1 MRFGQIHRVLVDAL
15 AILGILAVVS
25 ATTMAPVAAVAALVG
40 ACCALFVPDRWQRS
54 AWATHVATVAP
65 LALLSVEGVR
75 LFTAGSVLE
84 VAIEFA
90 VMLQAIRLAT
100 RRGATHDQQII
111 VLALLHFVVGTVLGG
126 GIAFGLCFIGFVVVA
141 PGALALSHLR
151 REVEGNYRQGARD
164 RTGLPVDVPR
174 ILRSRRVVGRGFLL
188 VTTLMSVPI
197 FLFTAILFLAF
208 PRVGL
213 SLLIMNHGRGGRMVG
228 FSDHVDLGDVGQ
240 LRSDPTIALRFEPD
254 ELPAPRP
261 ARMTLRFRGTAF
273 DTYDGRA
280 WSRSHNERATAERV
294 LDTYP
299 ITRYPNAHDTRIR
312 IDLEPIDPPVVFLP
326 TNAVALQISNSGQQL
341 AGSEFSLQRGPEDE
355 LRYANS
361 ETRGLRYY
369 VHFAQNAEPVQTT
382 KLAEEDR
389 RRYLTLAPGQSSA
402 LESLAQKWTQSAAT
416 PALRARALESHLKEE
431 YAYDIASPSGAA
443 TRPVEHFLLE
453 SKRGHCEFFST
464 SMALLLRTLNIPSR
478 NATGLVGGTYNR
490 FGNYYAVREGDAH
503 SWVEAFIESEPG
515 VGYWTTFDPTPS
527 TAVLPPSNV
536 TSAWNYARDFAEAV
550 SQRWNRNV
558 VGYDLQQ
565 QGRVAASINGR
576 FNSIR
581 ARLGIKQGTLER
593 LTRTDA
599 IALYVIIGT
608 AIAAAVW
615 HRRKRHVKSQNPN
628 RKQQVNQQKS
638 DVSALYRELEKALAS
653 QGHQR
658 RADEAPLRHATQV
671 AAAIPQLA
679 TCVENSVQCYLDVRF
694 GGSELTKE
702 RTALIEQATKEVI
715 KFGR

>member
-1 MRFGQIHRVLVDAL
+1 VLVDAL

-25 ATTMAPVAAVAALVG
+25 ATTMAPIAAVAALAG
-40 ACCALFVPDRWQRS
+40 AGCALFVPERWQRS
-54 AWATHVATVAP
+54 TWAPHVATIAP
-65 LALLSVEGVR
+65 LALLSIEGIR
-75 LFTAGSVLE
+75 LFSAGSVLE

-90 VMLQAIRLAT
+90 VLLQAIRLAT

-188 VTTLMSVPI
+188 VTTLMSIPI
-197 FLFTAILFLAF
+197 FLFTAVLFLAF

-213 SLLIMNHGRGGRMVG
+213 SLLLVNHGRSGRMVG

-240 LRSDPTIALRFEPD
+240 LRTDPTIALRFEPED
-254 ELPAPRP
+254 LPTPRP
-261 ARMTLRFRGTAF
+261 QRITLRLRGTAY

-280 WSRSHNERATAERV
+280 WSRSNSERANVERV

-299 ITRYPNAHDTRIR
+299 ITRYPNSRDSKIR
-312 IDLEPIDPPVVFLP
+312 IDLEPIDPPVVFIP
-326 TNAVALQISNSGQQL
+326 GNAVALQVATSSQQL
-341 AGSEFSLQRGPEDE
+341 AGSEFALQHGPEGE

-369 VHFAQNAEPVQTT
+369 VHIAHSAEPTATV
-382 KLAEEDR
+382 KLAEDDR
-389 RRYLTLAPGQSSA
+389 KRYLTLPPGRTLA
-402 LESLAQKWTQSAAT
+402 LEAMAQKWTSEAST
-416 PALRARALESHLKEE
+416 PAARARAIETRLKEE
-431 YAYDIASPSGAA
+431 YTYDAASPSGAA
-443 TRPVEHFLLE
+443 ARPVEHFLLE

-464 SMALLLRTLNIPSR
+464 SMALLLRSINIPSR
-478 NATGLVGGTYNR
+478 NATGLVGGTFNR

-515 VGYWTTFDPTPS
+515 VGSWVTFDPTPS
-527 TAVLPPSNV
+527 AAVLPPGNAMN
-536 TSAWNYARDFAEAV
+536 AWNYARDFAEAV

-565 QGRVAASINGR
+565 QGRVAASISGR
-576 FNSIR
+576 LSTVR
-581 ARLGIKQGTLER
+581 SRLGMRRGVAER
-593 LTRTDA
+593 LTRPSA
-599 IALYVIIGT
+599 IGAYFIVGV
-608 AIAAAVW
+608 AITAAVW
-615 HRRKRHVKSQNPN
+615 RRHKRKRGTLIPKSNTQLT
-628 RKQQVNQQKS
+628 KQRS
-638 DVSALYRELEKALAS
+638 DVTALYRELEKAFAS
-653 QGHQR
+653 QGHLR
-658 RADEAPLRHATQV
+658 RADEAPLRHAMQV

-679 TCVENSVQCYLDVRF
+679 TLVKSSVQCYLDVRF
-694 GGSELTKE
+694 GEVELTKD
-702 RTALIEQATKEVI
+702 RAALIEQATQEVL